1 MQLLAAFLYIVTN
14 LPVQWRAH
22 ASWQLYAVM
31 HTRLVLQIKFGHAF
45 PQWLRLLSKSKYSW
59 YAIPQSVVSTYLH
72 MKLQAELGVVS
83 IVGSGIL
90 TVVGFQLRQL
100 TAFLYDGVSP

>member
-1 MQLLAAFLYIVTN
+1 MNVNMCVHIFE
-14 LPVQWRAH
+14 H
-22 ASWQLYAVM
+22 D
-31 HTRLVLQIKFGHAF
+31 LQAEMGVACVHEPKF
-45 PQWLRLLSKSKYSW
+45 
-59 YAIPQSVVSTYLH
+59 ISTYLH

-100 TAFLYDGVSP
+100 TAFLYDGVTVSP